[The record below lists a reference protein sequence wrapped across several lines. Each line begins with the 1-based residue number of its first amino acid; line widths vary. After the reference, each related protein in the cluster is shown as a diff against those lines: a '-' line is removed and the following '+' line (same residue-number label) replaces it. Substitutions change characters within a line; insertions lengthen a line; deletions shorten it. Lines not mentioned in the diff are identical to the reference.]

1 MRINLMIFIMVIFT
15 GLLSGQNYRS
25 GYMKSIKGEELQ
37 YHSPQPDADRSL
49 LVRSE
54 DSRNYIEW
62 ETDPIPAPAGPE
74 QFTYLMLAGMDVNPE
89 DPHTWNIYLN
99 DRIFFTIQ
107 SPLDTIKKSL
117 TWQGPDQTALQFDA
131 TQVDK
136 YGDFMG
142 YLTLAVPTSLFKPDS
157 PVRIRV
163 QGETAGSRTWFMVFK
178 YETRNRVNL
187 VAENAITTD
196 NKQVLRVDIVYY
208 GKPRQGSIEL
218 EGNRVEQ
225 MISMGYNVFYQ
236 DIPAV
241 TSPTSFHVKVAAGD
255 EILAD
260 RDFMV
265 DPVVPLT
272 IYLLHHSHNDIGYT
286 HVQDEVEHIQWNN
299 LEEAMKLSLQTRD
312 LPEGIRFR
320 WNTEVMWA
328 VDSWLQQASP
338 EEKELFCQAVRSG
351 WIDLNAIFSNT
362 LTGLCTSRELIQL
375 TESARRIGRQCGIE
389 PASAMV
395 SDIPGWT
402 WGLVPVL
409 ARSGV
414 KYLSLGNNNGH
425 RVGNMNQEWGDKPF
439 WWKSQSGEDSILCWV
454 HGKGY
459 SYFHT
464 GLGYEQL
471 KKVLTEEKIHAYVH
485 QLATEKYPYDMVI
498 LRYNIGSDNG
508 PVDPSLIQTVKSW
521 NERYLTPRLVIS
533 TVTESFGIFERKYG
547 KMIPSYS
554 GDLTGYWEDGAYSS
568 AIETAMNRHNADRL
582 EQAEVL
588 MTLDRQRYYPEHEFR
603 EAWRQVLLFDEH
615 TWGSWNSISE
625 PFSPFTLQQWEIKRS
640 FALRADT
647 LSRKLLMDALPT
659 VATTGDR
666 AGAISVFNTTSW
678 QRTGLVTL
686 PAGTFPVGL
695 SQVKD
700 KDGNVSPVQVL
711 ISGEAVFLAG
721 DVPPLGSKIYY
732 GDLKP
737 AKSVQNK
744 ESGKNSLE
752 NEYFIIEIDPV
763 SGAVN
768 RICDK
773 SLKQELTDRSDL
785 SGINAY
791 YYVSGRDPS
800 RPLQVDMVKTKVKES
815 GPVINSLLVV
825 AQAPGTSYLS
835 REIRLIRGMHQI
847 EIINRID
854 KAGILEPEGV
864 HLAFPFDIPEGLV
877 RYDLGFAV
885 CRAEEDQL
893 PGACRNYITVENW
906 VDVSN
911 RRYGITW
918 VSPDA
923 PIIEVGQISTD
934 APVVGWTETLQPTQT
949 FYSYVMNNYWETNYK
964 ASQDGE
970 FVFRYILLPHAGFD
984 AVQSERRAIEERQPL
999 IAIPCGPDA
1008 RAVRLFPQWDHPSV
1022 NLMNIR
1028 SSPDGKGIC
1037 LTLFNSSL
1045 QQASV
1050 EPRMLGQK
1058 VHRSD
1063 LDGNTLDKIH
1073 GEILIPGMGLR
1084 NLVVY

>member
-1 MRINLMIFIMVIFT
+1 MRPIFIFF
-15 GLLSGQNYRS
+15 LLSLTGIVSAQNYIS
-25 GYMKSIKGEELQ
+25 GYAKSIKGEELQ

-54 DSRNYIEW
+54 SSQNYIEW
-62 ETDPIPAPAGPE
+62 ETEPVPGKPGQSQLA
-74 QFTYLMLAGMDVNPE
+74 FLMLAGIDVNPK
-89 DPHTWNIYLN
+89 DPHAWNIFLN
-99 DRIFFTIQ
+99 DRLYFTIQ
-107 SPLDTIKKSL
+107 SPLDTVQKSI
-117 TWQGPDQTALQFDA
+117 TWKGPDQTTLHFNA

-142 YLTLAVPTSLFKPDS
+142 YLTLQVPATMFPGGKPL
-157 PVRIRV
+157 RIRV
-163 QGETAGSRTWFMVFK
+163 QGETTGSRTWFMVFK

-208 GKPRQGSIEL
+208 GEPQPGSIGL
-218 EGNRVEQ
+218 DGTIVER

-241 TSPTSFHVKVAAGD
+241 RSPATFHVKVKVGE

-260 RDFMV
+260 QDFTV
-265 DPVVPLT
+265 DPVVPYT

-286 HVQDEVEHIQWNN
+286 HVQDEVEQIQWKN
-299 LEEAMKLSLQTRD
+299 LEEAMKLSLQTKD

-328 VDSWLQQASP
+328 VDSWLEQASP
-338 EEKELFCQAVRSG
+338 EKQERFCQAVRNG
-351 WIDLNAIFSNT
+351 WIDLNAIYSNT

-375 TESARRIGRQCGIE
+375 LEPARRIAGQCGVDLT
-389 PASAMV
+389 SAMV

-409 ARSGV
+409 AQSRV

-425 RVGNMNQEWGDKPF
+425 RVGTMNREWADKPF
-439 WWKSQSGEDSILCWV
+439 WWVSQSGEDSVLCWV

-471 KKVLTEEKIHAYVH
+471 KKVLTEEKIHAYVN
-485 QLATEKYPYDMVI
+485 QLAAGNYPYDMVI

-508 PVDPSLIQTVKSW
+508 PVDPSLIPTVKSW
-521 NERYLTPRLVIS
+521 NDRYLTPRLVIS
-533 TVTESFGIFERKYG
+533 TVTEAFGIFEKKYG
-547 KMIPSYS
+547 QELSSFS

-568 AIETAMNRHNADRL
+568 AFETAMNRRNASRL

-588 MTLDRQRYYPEHEFR
+588 STMNNRASYPGNEFR
-603 EAWRQVLLFDEH
+603 QAWKQVLLFDEH

-625 PFSPFTLQQWEIKRS
+625 PFSPFTLQQWDIKRS

-647 LSRKLLMDALPT
+647 LSRELLNDALPQEVT
-659 VATTGDR
+659 NEDGAW
-666 AGAISVFNTTSW
+666 AISVYNTTSW
-678 QRTGLVTL
+678 ERIGLVTL
-686 PAGTFPVGL
+686 PQGAFPEGF

-700 KDGNVSPVQVL
+700 KDGNISPVQVL
-711 ISGEAVFLAG
+711 KSGEAVFLAT
-721 DVPPLGSKIYY
+721 DVPPMGSKIYY
-732 GDLKP
+732 QDSKP
-737 AKSVQNK
+737 AKPVQIE

-752 NEYFIIEIDPV
+752 NEDFILEIDPV
-763 SGAVN
+763 NGAVS
-768 RICDK
+768 RIYDK
-773 SLKQELTDRSDL
+773 ILKKELVDRAVL
-785 SGINAY
+785 PGINAY

-800 RPLQVDMVKTKVKES
+800 QPLQVDMIKVKVMES
-815 GPVINSLLVV
+815 GPVISSLLVV
-825 AQAPGTSYLS
+825 AQPPGSIYLS
-835 REIRLIRGMHQI
+835 REIRLIHGLYQI
-847 EIINRID
+847 EIINRIN
-854 KAGILEPEGV
+854 KTGILEPEGV
-864 HLAFPFDIPEGLV
+864 HLAFPFHIPEGII
-877 RYDLGFAV
+877 RYDLGYAV

-911 RRYGITW
+911 QQYGITW

-934 APVVGWTETLQPTQT
+934 ATVVGWTEKLQSTRT

-964 ASQDGE
+964 ASQEGE
-970 FVFRYILLPHAGFD
+970 FVFRYTLLPHAEFD
-984 AVQSERRAIEERQPL
+984 AVQSERKAVEQRQPL
-999 IAIPCGPDA
+999 IAVPPRPDS
-1008 RAVRLFPQWDHPSV
+1008 RATRLFPLWDHPSV

-1028 SSPDGKGIC
+1028 PSADEKGTCI
-1037 LTLFNSSL
+1037 TLFNSSL
-1045 QQASV
+1045 QRASV
-1050 EPRMLGQK
+1050 EPRMLGEQ
-1058 VHRSD
+1058 VYRSD
-1063 LDGNTLDKIH
+1063 LYGNTFDRIR
-1073 GEILIPGMGLR
+1073 GEILIPRMGLR
-1084 NLVVY
+1084 NVVVY